1 MKIYFAHPAFTPEQ
15 INFKQ
20 EFLQKL
26 QERFETNGIARRIPT
41 PEIIDPFSFTGNI
54 GNRNLDRAISFMDCR
69 LLATCSL
76 ILALTDHDDTGV
88 AFELGFAY
96 AQHIPA
102 ILISEDQSAHKANA
116 MLTGA
121 ANAIIGDILETKNM
135 QALTEVIHG
144 FIGSSSG
151 LECRR

>member
-20 EFLQKL
+20 KFLQKL
-26 QERFETNGIARRIPT
+26 QDCFEANRIARGIPT
-41 PEIIDPFSFTGNI
+41 PEIIDPFSYTGNI
-54 GNRNLDRAISFMDCR
+54 GNQNLDRAISFMDCR
-69 LLATCSL
+69 LLTTCSL
-76 ILALTDHDDTGV
+76 ILAVTDHDDTGV

-96 AQHIPA
+96 AHHIPA
-102 ILISEDQSAHKANA
+102 ILISKNHSAHEANA

-121 ANAIIGDILETKNM
+121 ANAIIGDILEAKNI

-151 LECRR
+151 PECRG